1 MALAPAEVLIED
13 RKSVASFLAAR
24 PGAALGQPSRNVLH
38 DLVVAVSVGHRRAQR
53 ALSLVFEGTED
64 APLKR
69 SILRRYA
76 ILDQALQ
83 QVESGLDEMP
93 PPMFLDMTQSVIESI
108 DGGFQFAYS
117 HIDDVRNNQP
127 EVDDQVDTRPAK
139 PRDPEGTSTTGW
151 FSAALL
157 ADEGPTNEPRR
168 KGADSGRRDEVTRRG
183 H

>member
-1 MALAPAEVLIED
+1 MPLAPAEVLIED

-24 PGAALGQPSRNVLH
+24 LGAALSQPSRNVLH
-38 DLVVAVSVGHRRAQR
+38 DLVVAISVGHRRAQR

-64 APLKR
+64 AQLKR

-76 ILDQALQ
+76 ILDQALL
-83 QVESGLDEMP
+83 QVESGLGEMP
-93 PPMFLDMTQSVIESI
+93 PGLFLDMTQSVIEAI

-127 EVDDQVDTRPAK
+127 EVGHLEDTNPGA
-139 PRDPEGTSTTGW
+139 PRDPEGTSATGW
-151 FSAALL
+151 FSAAFLG
-157 ADEGPTNEPRR
+157 DEGPTNQANRR
-168 KGADSGRRDEVTRRG
+168 SAAPARKDEITRRG

>member
-1 MALAPAEVLIED
+1 M
-13 RKSVASFLAAR
+13 ASFLSAR
-24 PGAALGQPSRNVLH
+24 LSAALGQPSRNVLH
-38 DLVVAVSVGHRRAQR
+38 DLVVAIAVGHRRAQR

-76 ILDQALQ
+76 ILDQAMQ

-93 PPMFLDMTQSVIESI
+93 PPKFLDMTQSVIESI
-108 DGGFQFAYS
+108 DGGFQFAFS

-127 EVDDQVDTRPAK
+127 EVDDQGDTRPAK

-157 ADEGPTNEPRR
+157 ADESPTSQAREADAAVGR
-168 KGADSGRRDEVTRRG
+168 KDEITRRG

>member
-13 RKSVASFLAAR
+13 RKSVASFLGAR
-24 PGAALGQPSRNVLH
+24 LGAAMNQPSRNALH
-38 DLVVAVSVGHRRAQR
+38 DLVVAVAVGHRRAQR
-53 ALSLVFEGTED
+53 ALGLVFEGTED
-64 APLKR
+64 AGLKR

-83 QVESGLDEMP
+83 QVESGFGEMP
-93 PPMFLDMTQSVIESI
+93 PLMFLDMTQSVIEAI
-108 DGGFQFAYS
+108 DGGFQFAFSY
-117 HIDDVRNNQP
+117 IDDVRNNQP

-139 PRDPEGTSTTGW
+139 PRDPEGTSTTAW

-157 ADEGPTNEPRR
+157 EDEGPTHDKTR
-168 KGADSGRRDEVTRRG
+168 KVVESSRKDEITRRG

>member
-13 RKSVASFLAAR
+13 RKSVAAFLAAR
-24 PGAALGQPSRNVLH
+24 LGAAFGQPSRNVLH
-38 DLVVAVSVGHRRAQR
+38 DLVVAISVGHRRAQR

-64 APLKR
+64 AQLKR

-76 ILDQALQ
+76 ILDQAMR

-93 PPMFLDMTQSVIESI
+93 SPQFLDMSQSVIESI
-108 DGGFQFAYS
+108 DGGFQFAFS

-127 EVDDQVDTRPAK
+127 EVDDQARTRPAK

-151 FSAALL
+151 FTAALL
-157 ADEGPTNEPRR
+157 PGEGPTLSR
-168 KGADSGRRDEVTRRG
+168 GRRTGDPGRKEEITRRG

>member
-24 PGAALGQPSRNVLH
+24 LGAALGQPSRNVLH
-38 DLVVAVSVGHRRAQR
+38 DLVVAISVGHRRAQR
-53 ALSLVFEGTED
+53 ALSLVFEGTEN

-83 QVESGLDEMP
+83 RVQSGLDEMP

-108 DGGFQFAYS
+108 DGGFQFAFS

-127 EVDDQVDTRPAK
+127 EVDDLADTRPTK
-139 PRDPEGTSTTGW
+139 PRDPDGTSTTVW
-151 FSAALL
+151 FTAASFE
-157 ADEGPTNEPRR
+157 DGGPTNKAARTQDATAR
-168 KGADSGRRDEVTRRG
+168 KNEITRRG

>member
-13 RKSVASFLAAR
+13 RKSVESFLAAR
-24 PGAALGQPSRNVLH
+24 LRAALGQPSRNVLH
-38 DLVVAVSVGHRRAQR
+38 DLVVAISVGHRRAQR

-64 APLKR
+64 AGLKR

-76 ILDQALQ
+76 ILDQALV
-83 QVESGLDEMP
+83 QVESGLGVMP
-93 PPMFLDMTQSVIESI
+93 PPRFLDMTQSVIEAI
-108 DGGFQFAYS
+108 DGGFQFAFS

-127 EVDDQVDTRPAK
+127 EVDDQIDTRPAK

-151 FSAALL
+151 FTAALL
-157 ADEGPTNEPRR
+157 QDEGPTHD
-168 KGADSGRRDEVTRRG
+168 KGREAVDSGRKEEITRRG

>member
-1 MALAPAEVLIED
+1 VALAPAEVLIED

-24 PGAALGQPSRNVLH
+24 LGAALGQPSRNVLH

-83 QVESGLDEMP
+83 QVESGLDQMP
-93 PPMFLDMTQSVIESI
+93 APLFLDMTQSVIESI
-108 DGGFQFAYS
+108 DGGFQFAFS

-127 EVDDQVDTRPAK
+127 EVDDQGDTRPAK

-157 ADEGPTNEPRR
+157 GDEGPTGRERAKTDVR
-168 KGADSGRRDEVTRRG
+168 KDEVTRRG